1 MSNYLYH
8 YGVKGQKKGNRR
20 YQYEDKSLTPEGR
33 IHYGVGPARGTS
45 VRNLSQDEIVDNII
59 NGEGRYV
66 SKSKNPTWQ
75 DPAIVRYAAQAG
87 KKYGAKKGMK
97 EKAGLATAAGVG
109 TAIGALNRTGSV
121 IPSVAGGVGGAL
133 GLMGF
138 GAYEGAK
145 KGQDLGRR
153 FGEDAYNMSRYGLFD
168 ADVKSAKEFNER
180 YGDMLKGYID
190 SLSDIDVNEL
200 YNPPKRT
207 AETDDKPHVKATVY
221 FVKDPDQK

>member
-1 MSNYLYH
+1 MNALYH
-8 YGVKGQKKGNRR
+8 YGIKGQKHGVRR

-33 IHYGVGPARGTS
+33 VHYGVGPARGTS
-45 VRNLSQDEIVDNII
+45 QDEMVNNII

-66 SKSKNPTWQ
+66 SKTKKPTWQ

-109 TAIGALNRTGSV
+109 TAIGALNSTGNA
-121 IPSVAGGVGGAL
+121 IPAVAGGVGGAL
-133 GLMGF
+133 GLMGL
-138 GAYEGAK
+138 GAYKGAK

-180 YGDMLKGYID
+180 YGDMLKDYID
-190 SLSDIDVNEL
+190 SLSDIDINEL
-200 YNPPKRT
+200 
-207 AETDDKPHVKATVY
+207 
-221 FVKDPDQK
+221 